1 MRVVVAEE
9 EAGGMI
15 ARLEEMKVEEAAEV
29 DGGTIAL
36 LQGEAHLQDE
46 EAHHIVH
53 LQGGEVL
60 LRKGLASSWHQG
72 PSEVQVEVVEVA
84 GENVRGRKRNLG
96 ALEAGTETVPPG
108 VTRLPGGVEVDVVTL
123 LQGEGLLQ
131 EGVHLRGGE
140 ALLVGMR
147 EEAMQE
153 VGDVEVEAL
162 LQDEA
167 LHQDGVLLQGEARLQ
182 GEVPLQDVGEVL
194 MMEVDHGGLDLAEE
208 VKTEALQEGDRLQG
222 EAPLLVG
229 ALHLAVG
236 LLLGEV
242 GLLLGEEVHLREE
255 ATHHAGDL
263 RLAEMRAAAME
274 VPGGVAE
281 EVVDLHLDVGL
292 HPGED
297 LHPGEALHLG
307 VMGLPAMM
315 VPQTG
320 DATVPQGTTEL
331 HQDPTTACRQDPM
344 TGLLQSP
351 LASLTKAGPR
361 WPSVNPTWSSLL
373 GRFDFKASPALPPW
387 PHPFYMWVAL

>member
-1 MRVVVAEE
+1 M
-9 EAGGMI
+9 
-15 ARLEEMKVEEAAEV
+15 
-29 DGGTIAL
+29 IAL
-36 LQGEAHLQDE
+36 LRGEAHLQDE

-53 LQGGEVL
+53 LQGGEAL

-84 GENVRGRKRNLG
+84 GESVRGRKRNLG

-108 VTRLPGGVEVDVVTL
+108 VTRLPGGVEADVVTL

-131 EGVHLRGGE
+131 EEVHLRGGE

-162 LQDEA
+162 
-167 LHQDGVLLQGEARLQ
+167 LQ

-242 GLLLGEEVHLREE
+242 GPLLGEEVHLPEE

-263 RLAEMRAAAME
+263 HLAEMRAAAME

-297 LHPGEALHLG
+297 LHLG

-320 DATVPQGTTEL
+320 GATVPQGTTEL
-331 HQDPTTACRQDPM
+331 HHQDPTTACRQDPM

-387 PHPFYMWVAL
+387 PHPFYMRVAL